1 MEVRTLDAKAMI
13 PSYMGK
19 TADASLQ
26 IEVIGGSGAGHRR
39 D

>member
-19 TADASLQ
+19 TAGASLQ
-26 IEVIGGSGAGHRR
+26 IEAMSGSGADHRR
-39 D
+39 E